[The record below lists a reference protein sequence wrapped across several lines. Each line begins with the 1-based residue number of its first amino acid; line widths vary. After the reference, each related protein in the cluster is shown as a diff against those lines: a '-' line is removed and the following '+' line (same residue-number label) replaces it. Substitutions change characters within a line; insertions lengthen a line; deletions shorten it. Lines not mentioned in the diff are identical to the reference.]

1 MRSLPAKPGAHPST
15 WPVET
20 VVSQL
25 RDRRWQ
31 WRERQNRNADRRN
44 REFPS
49 FSALEAILLDLQG
62 VLFPLRLGPDD
73 LTKDGEDFYVAHTLH
88 GTLGSLQQQI
98 QLELDLE
105 HSSVRVS
112 SDHAS
117 HEDVGDFNG
126 NTNSKAAPTAVRA
139 SYLTIEFAK
148 RLPHVRELIDED
160 VIAAF
165 RGDPA
170 ASSVDEVLLCY
181 PGILAIIHQRLANVL
196 YRLGLPMMA
205 RMMTE
210 IAHRK
215 TGIDIHPGAQIG
227 PGFFIDHG
235 TGVVIG
241 ETCVIGSNVRI
252 YQAVTL
258 GAKRFNLNEDGSLRK
273 GEARHP
279 IVEEGVVIYAGASIL
294 GRVRI
299 GARSIIGGNVW
310 LTQDVPADSR
320 ITQGEHST
328 QSIIGANA
336 STG

>member
-1 MRSLPAKPGAHPST
+1 
-15 WPVET
+15 
-20 VVSQL
+20 
-25 RDRRWQ
+25 
-31 WRERQNRNADRRN
+31 
-44 REFPS
+44 
-49 FSALEAILLDLQG
+49 
-62 VLFPLRLGPDD
+62 
-73 LTKDGEDFYVAHTLH
+73 
-88 GTLGSLQQQI
+88 
-98 QLELDLE
+98 
-105 HSSVRVS
+105 
-112 SDHAS
+112 
-117 HEDVGDFNG
+117 
-126 NTNSKAAPTAVRA
+126 
-139 SYLTIEFAK
+139 
-148 RLPHVRELIDED
+148 
-160 VIAAF
+160 
-165 RGDPA
+165 
-170 ASSVDEVLLCY
+170 
-181 PGILAIIHQRLANVL
+181 
-196 YRLGLPMMA
+196 MMA